1 MVSRQARERTIAE
14 IEYDKSEGV
23 RTLINAIN
31 LLLASAPDDY
41 TFWSAIYKFC
51 IARDHRVMTKAE
63 YFRLKEIEDQHRK
76 RQAQDAVD
84 AQKAFSKARE
94 YLRKPRTEWIS
105 K

>member
-51 IARDHRVMTKAE
+51 IARDHRVMTAAE
-63 YFRLKEIEDQHRK
+63 HRRLRDVEDQYRE
-76 RQAQDAVD
+76 RQAKDAEETRKTFE
-84 AQKAFSKARE
+84 KAKKYVRNPKVQWSKD
-94 YLRKPRTEWIS
+94 
-105 K
+105 